1 VTTRKSDGLSSL
13 IGPLLRLAAVT
24 AAGRAIKSAAAEA
37 SNRALLTMG
46 AGFAGAVGIFCFSTS
61 ALTLM
66 QRHMDP
72 AAAWAA
78 MGCFYGLLGCG
89 FYLAAT
95 LRRR

>member
-1 VTTRKSDGLSSL
+1 MV
-13 IGPLLRLAAVT
+13 GPLLRLAAAS
-24 AAGRAIKSAAAEA
+24 AAGRAIKSVAVEA

-46 AGFAGAVGIFCFSTS
+46 AGCAGAVGIFCFSTS

-89 FYLAAT
+89 FYFAAI
-95 LRRR
+95 RRR

>member
-1 VTTRKSDGLSSL
+1 M
-13 IGPLLRLAAVT
+13 IGPLLRLAAAS
-24 AAGRAIKSAAAEA
+24 AAGRAIKSVAAEA

-78 MGCFYGLLGCG
+78 IGCFYGLLGCG
-89 FYLAAT
+89 FYFAAI
-95 LRRR
+95 RRR

>member
-1 VTTRKSDGLSSL
+1 LSSL
-13 IGPLLRLAAVT
+13 IGPMLRLAAASAT
-24 AAGRAIKSAAAEA
+24 GRTIRNAAAEA

-46 AGFAGAVGIFCFSTS
+46 AGLAGAVGIFCFSNA

-89 FYLAAT
+89 FYFAAT
-95 LRRR
+95 RRR